1 MKINS
6 FIQPCLVVL
15 ALAAVLSGA
24 CSKEHPPVVELPR
37 YDYRNATSLEIEKI
51 EMRDS
56 ATVFYFKAFEL
67 MSNIRIS
74 PDSYLLADGEK
85 YPLIS
90 ADGITLGE
98 WFKGNR
104 QGKTSFKLF
113 FKPLPSKLKEVSF
126 LEGEA
131 PGDFKF
137 YNIDLTGERPAKT
150 KASGEMPA
158 HLPDLSTDSGM
169 TTVEVDLGSSLKGL
183 PPVSLRLMNTP
194 LIPPRAKGNFSVE
207 GTFDDS
213 GKAVL
218 RFYQNGVYPS
228 FLMFDNGN
236 SGINYVIGNDFCTS
250 PGETVRMTVDAGYR
264 YLTEQ
269 RFGLKSEREALPFYT
284 RFEGAYS
291 ALLDCGDYL
300 SSPGEYNLLTDSRLA
315 GDFPDG
321 ASYVKLLSTIY
332 KERLEAISGDKSLPD
347 FVKEY
352 QQAQLKGQAAVAML
366 FDQIVRGPEPLD
378 FRDEDYA
385 WLGTIGLND
394 PKIVFNPYLSLILK
408 PSLFKAVAPEGDGFV
423 GALSIL
429 GPLTAKAH
437 AGESLSPEE
446 LALFDKCEYPMFKKC
461 LERIA
466 VEAAEAKEKEDNL
479 LDPADKAEVKVAA
492 GKVRSVPETAPEK
505 LLDTILERYKGKAV
519 LVDFW
524 ATWCEPCKA
533 AIKQMEPLK
542 ESRFKDVSFV
552 YVTSSTSP
560 KEEWVNMIPSI
571 AGDHYYL
578 TEKQLNVIY
587 KQLGTNAFPSYLVV
601 GKDGSRS
608 STFIGF
614 DEGML
619 NSLSL

>member
-137 YNIDLTGERPAKT
+137 YNIDLTGKRPAKT

-169 TTVEVDLGSSLKGL
+169 TTVEVDLGCSLKGL
-183 PPVSLRLMNTP
+183 PPVSFRLMNTP

-269 RFGLKSEREALPFYT
+269 RFGLKSEKEALPFYPG
-284 RFEGAYS
+284 FEGAYS

-332 KERLEAISGDKSLPD
+332 KERSEAISGNPSLPD

-352 QQAQLKGQAAVAML
+352 LQAQLKGQAAVAML

-385 WLGTIGLND
+385 WLGTLGCSRRWPRMARGSSVPFPPLA
-394 PKIVFNPYLSLILK
+394 LSRPRLMRGK
-408 PSLFKAVAPEGDGFV
+408 PLHLRNSLF
-423 GALSIL
+423 
-429 GPLTAKAH
+429 
-437 AGESLSPEE
+437 
-446 LALFDKCEYPMFKKC
+446 
-461 LERIA
+461 
-466 VEAAEAKEKEDNL
+466 
-479 LDPADKAEVKVAA
+479 
-492 GKVRSVPETAPEK
+492 
-505 LLDTILERYKGKAV
+505 
-519 LVDFW
+519 
-524 ATWCEPCKA
+524 
-533 AIKQMEPLK
+533 
-542 ESRFKDVSFV
+542 
-552 YVTSSTSP
+552 STS
-560 KEEWVNMIPSI
+560 VNIPCSR
-571 AGDHYYL
+571 
-578 TEKQLNVIY
+578 
-587 KQLGTNAFPSYLVV
+587 NALK
-601 GKDGSRS
+601 G
-608 STFIGF
+608 
-614 DEGML
+614 
-619 NSLSL
+619 